1 MNKTI
6 LFCTIIA
13 LTGCK
18 SLDYVKSGKTVME
31 GNSLKN
37 IDELSGCISRQWAG
51 NGTPITSL
59 PIENGVSLLVP
70 QAMGGY
76 DVVLD
81 IKKAGNLHHQIL
93 ERCQRLEGLFQVRCL
108 LLMGSPGH

>member
-1 MNKTI
+1 
-6 LFCTIIA
+6 
-13 LTGCK
+13 
-18 SLDYVKSGKTVME
+18 ME

-81 IKKAGNLHHQIL
+81 IKKA
-93 ERCQRLEGLFQVRCL
+93 
-108 LLMGSPGH
+108 

>member
-18 SLDYVKSGKTVME
+18 SLDYVKSGNPVME

-51 NGTPITSL
+51 NGTPITSI

-81 IKKAGNLHHQIL
+81 IKKAGNGSSFTLY
-93 ERCQRLEGLFQVRCL
+93 ERVPALTPKIFADSVNACK
-108 LLMGSPGH
+108 

>member
-18 SLDYVKSGKTVME
+18 SLDYVKSGKPVME

-70 QAMGGY
+70 QAM
-76 DVVLD
+76 
-81 IKKAGNLHHQIL
+81 
-93 ERCQRLEGLFQVRCL
+93 ERVPALTPKIFADSVNACK
-108 LLMGSPGH
+108 

>member
-1 MNKTI
+1 
-6 LFCTIIA
+6 
-13 LTGCK
+13 
-18 SLDYVKSGKTVME
+18 ME

-70 QAMGGY
+70 QAMG
-76 DVVLD
+76 DMMLCLISKKQEMAVVL
-81 IKKAGNLHHQIL
+81 LFY
-93 ERCQRLEGLFQVRCL
+93 ERVPALTPKIFADSVNACK
-108 LLMGSPGH
+108 

>member
-1 MNKTI
+1 
-6 LFCTIIA
+6 
-13 LTGCK
+13 
-18 SLDYVKSGKTVME
+18 ME

-70 QAMGGY
+70 QAMG
-76 DVVLD
+76 DMMLCLISKKQEMAVVL
-81 IKKAGNLHHQIL
+81 
-93 ERCQRLEGLFQVRCL
+93 LFMNVYQ
-108 LLMGSPGH
+108 H

>member
-1 MNKTI
+1 
-6 LFCTIIA
+6 
-13 LTGCK
+13 
-18 SLDYVKSGKTVME
+18 VME

-81 IKKAGNLHHQIL
+81 IKKAGNGSSFTLY
-93 ERCQRLEGLFQVRCL
+93 ERVPALTPKIFADSVNACK
-108 LLMGSPGH
+108 